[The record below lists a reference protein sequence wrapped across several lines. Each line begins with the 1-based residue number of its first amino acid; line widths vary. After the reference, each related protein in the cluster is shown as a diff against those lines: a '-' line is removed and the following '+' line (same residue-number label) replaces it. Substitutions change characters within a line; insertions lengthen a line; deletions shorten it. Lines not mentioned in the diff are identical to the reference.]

1 MTSPARLCIVCKGSR
16 KLCGWRTCP
25 LYSKIRLAPQIQAAL
40 KKDFFGPSTSVFV
53 GHNFYPD
60 VYVGPMAA
68 LDPANANIEVI
79 DSPQAWFGKPYG
91 DILQFRS
98 LLLRSQYRE
107 NVFSRS
113 KFIEQNQ
120 ELALARKPTDVEITF
135 KNVPKLSFEFSD
147 IIHPMGPS
155 GTVDKFKIVGNPKI
169 PRHVEKVVSDELR
182 TTEAAFT
189 LYTSGVD
196 IYKLITILSSG
207 TFGMRDRRK
216 LVPTRWSIT
225 ATHSMLANQLLEKI
239 REYPSINDY
248 QVYSSEYLDNHYEV
262 LLMPGSWEYE
272 NFECW
277 SPGSYWAQSLKAPEI
292 TEEYEPFGGRTTYA
306 SEQGGGFYANRLGL
320 AEGLEQMKR
329 QARCVIFREIHQ
341 GYTIPVGV
349 WQCLE
354 NTRNAFRQQPLKFA
368 TLKEALKH
376 ISTKLKTPV
385 AEYARKSVILK
396 QKRLGDF

>member
-1 MTSPARLCIVCKGSR
+1 MTSPARLCIICKGAR
-16 KLCGWRTCP
+16 RLCGWRTCP
-25 LYSKIRLAPQIQAAL
+25 LYSKIRLAPQIQASL
-40 KKDFFGPSTSVFV
+40 KKNFFGPSTSVFV

-68 LDPANANIEVI
+68 IDPTNIDIV
-79 DSPQAWFGKPYG
+79 DSPGSWFGRPYG
-91 DILQFRS
+91 EILQFRS

-107 NVFSRS
+107 SVFSRS
-113 KFIEQNQ
+113 RFIEQNQ
-120 ELALARKPTDVEITF
+120 ELALAAKPTDVEILF
-135 KNVPKLSFEFSD
+135 KNVPRMSFEFSD
-147 IIHPMGPS
+147 ISHPMGPS
-155 GTVDKFKIVGNPKI
+155 GTIDKFKVVGNPKV
-169 PRHVEKVVSDELR
+169 PRKVEKIVTDELK
-182 TTEAAFT
+182 TTEASFA
-189 LYTSGVD
+189 LYSGGVD

-207 TFGMRDRRK
+207 IFGMSEKRK

-225 ATHSMLANQLLEKI
+225 ATHSMLANRLLEKI
-239 REYPSINDY
+239 REYPSVNEY
-248 QVYSSEYLDNHYEV
+248 VVYSSEYLDNHYEI

-277 SPGSYWAQSLKAPEI
+277 SPGSYWAQQLKASEI
-292 TEEYEPFGGRTTYA
+292 TEEYEPFAGRSSYA

-320 AEGLEQMKR
+320 AEGLERLGR

-354 NTRNAFRQQPLKFA
+354 NVRNAFNQPPSKFA
-368 TLKEALKH
+368 TLKEALEH
-376 ISTKLKTPV
+376 ISMKLKTPV
-385 AEYARKSVILK
+385 YEYARKSVILM

>member
-16 KLCGWRTCP
+16 NLCGWRTCP
-25 LYSKIRLAPQIQAAL
+25 LYSKMRIAPQIQASL

-68 LDPANANIEVI
+68 IETSNVEVI
-79 DSPQAWFGKPYG
+79 DSPGEWFGRPYG
-91 DILQFRS
+91 EILQFRS
-98 LLLRSQYRE
+98 LLLRSQARE

-113 KFIEQNQ
+113 RFVEQNQ
-120 ELALARKPTDVEITF
+120 ELALAKKPTDVEILF
-135 KNVPKLSFEFSD
+135 KNVPRMSLEFSD
-147 IIHPMGPS
+147 ISHPMGPS
-155 GTVDKFKIVGNPKI
+155 GSIEKFKVVGNPKI
-169 PRHVEKVVSDELR
+169 PRKVDKVVSDEM
-182 TTEAAFT
+182 TTRDASFA
-189 LYTSGVD
+189 LYNGGMD

-207 TFGMRDRRK
+207 IFGASERRK

-225 ATHSMLANQLLEKI
+225 ATHSMLANHLLEKI
-239 REYPSINDY
+239 RDYPSINEHM
-248 QVYSSEYLDNHYEV
+248 VFSSDYLDNHFEI

-277 SPGSYWAQSLKAPEI
+277 SPGSYWAQELKAPEI
-292 TEEYEPFGGRTTYA
+292 TEEYEPFEGRTKYA
-306 SEQGGGFYANRLGL
+306 ESQGGGFYANRLGL
-320 AEGLEQMKR
+320 AEGLEAMKR
-329 QARCVIFREIHQ
+329 QARCVIFREVRQ

-354 NTRNAFRQQPLKFA
+354 NVRNAFNQPPSKFA
-368 TLKEALKH
+368 TLKEALAH
-376 ISTKLKTPV
+376 INTKLNTPV
-385 AEYARKSVILK
+385 YDYVKRSVVLK